1 MKIYENSMKFNENT
15 WKCKEN
21 TTKKQCGGFAEIQ
34 WNCKGGTLIEIN
46 ENQWKFNEIQSKYI
60 KYKENVTKMQCG
72 GFAEIQS
79 HCKGVPLQKSMKIYE
94 NSTKFNENI

>member
-1 MKIYENSMKFNENT
+1 MKINENSFEFNGNI
-15 WKCKEN
+15 WKYKEN
-21 TTKKQCGGFAEIQ
+21 ATKMQCSGFAEIQ

-72 GFAEIQS
+72 GFAGIRWNCKEIQ
-79 HCKGVPLQKSMKIYE
+79 L
-94 NSTKFNENI
+94 